1 MDEDVAVKLI
11 VNDLRQR
18 FRDTIYDPVAGIGC
32 IGRRVEVFGGHD
44 GRKRVYVPKAMIEDP
59 DY

>member
-1 MDEDVAVKLI
+1 MILCLTHLRCYMDEDVAVKLI

-32 IGRRVEVFGGHD
+32 ID
-44 GRKRVYVPKAMIEDP
+44 RKSVV
-59 DY
+59 